1 MDTVGSSRAQP
12 EPVARAQA
20 VPRDCRIAKASRS
33 NLFLIGRTTRV
44 EPVIDALWPGVAH
57 VGWRPGRRLWFPF
70 EAETFV
76 LYDVDCLWRGE
87 QRRLMEWLTA
97 RGGRTQL
104 VTTSTEP
111 LTDRVQANAFLDTLY
126 YRLNTVCVD
135 LRDEPPPAR
144 DE

>member
-1 MDTVGSSRAQP
+1 MEILGSSRAQS
-12 EPVARAQA
+12 EPVGHGRV
-20 VPRDCRIAKASRS
+20 VPRDCRIARACRA

-44 EPVIDALWPGVAH
+44 EPVIDALWPGAARVA
-57 VGWRPGRRLWFPF
+57 WRPGRRLWFPF

-87 QRRLMEWLTA
+87 QRRLTEWLTA
-97 RGGRTQL
+97 RAGRTQL

-111 LTDRVQANAFLDTLY
+111 LTDRVQANAFLDMLY
-126 YRLNTVCVD
+126 YRLNTICVD

-144 DE
+144 G